1 MEKQTTVIHGDGRP
15 NHATSTR
22 FKELAAQIE
31 ANANTATPMPSYRCH
46 KEVWALK
53 IKEIE
58 PAPKPTIAELEAI
71 LREDPSRKESRG
83 AIIVPEGHFGPIAV
97 SLEFVTKHR
106 PQPGGYLVFY
116 KDGYRSFSPA
126 EAFESGYTRI

>member
-1 MEKQTTVIHGDGRP
+1 MM
-15 NHATSTR
+15 R
-22 FKELAAQIE
+22 FEDLSKQIE
-31 ANANTATPMPSYRCH
+31 ANANTATPMPAYRFH

-71 LREDPSRKESRG
+71 LREDPNRTESPG

-97 SLEFVTKHR
+97 SLEFMTKHR
-106 PQPGGYLVFY
+106 PQVGGYLVYY
-116 KDGYRSFSPA
+116 KDGYVSFSPA
-126 EAFESGYTRI
+126 QAFEEGYSRI

>member
-1 MEKQTTVIHGDGRP
+1 M
-15 NHATSTR
+15 NR
-22 FKELAAQIE
+22 FEDLSKQIE
-31 ANANTATPMPSYRCH
+31 ANANTGTPMPAYRCH

-71 LREDPSRKESRG
+71 LQEHPDRKETPG

-97 SLEFVTKHR
+97 SLEFITKHR
-106 PQPGGYLVFY
+106 PQVGGYLVFY
-116 KDGYRSFSPA
+116 KDGYCSFSPA
-126 EAFESGYTRI
+126 EAFEDGYTRI

>member
-1 MEKQTTVIHGDGRP
+1 MPVE
-15 NHATSTR
+15 R
-22 FKELAAQIE
+22 FEDLTKQIE
-31 ANANTATPMPSYRCH
+31 ANSGTGTPMPHYRCH

-58 PAPKPTIAELEAI
+58 VAPSPTIAELEAI
-71 LREDPSRKESRG
+71 LGEDPHRIESPG

-97 SLEFVTKHR
+97 SLEFITKHR
-106 PQPGGYLVFY
+106 PTVGGYLVFY

-126 EAFESGYTRI
+126 EAFEDGYTRI

>member
-31 ANANTATPMPSYRCH
+31 ANANTATPMPAYRCH

-58 PAPKPTIAELEAI
+58 PADPP
-71 LREDPSRKESRG
+71 EDPNRKESPG
-83 AIIVPEGHFGPIAV
+83 AIVVPEGHFGPIAV
-97 SLEFVTKHR
+97 SLEFATKHR
-106 PQPGGYLVFY
+106 PQVGGYLVFY
-116 KDGYRSFSPA
+116 KDGYQSFSPA
-126 EAFESGYTRI
+126 EAFESGYARI